1 MHLVQYVKNMQIIV
15 CKLVEFSYILVLL
28 YMYLD
33 FFQHVSLHL
42 ESETGYQSINYWET
56 TNHIHLEK
64 IYHKLCDHL

>member
-28 YMYLD
+28 YMYVD

-42 ESETGYQSINYWET
+42 ASETGYQSINY
-56 TNHIHLEK
+56 
-64 IYHKLCDHL
+64 